1 MTEFKDFLPQTEA
14 MRIIHE
20 SEKERQSY
28 NKGQKQ
34 YLLSHALIV
43 DKRLQECVFT
53 IFPKMAIEIGTI
65 IVECCTFLTDKTYKM
80 NQLSSLMEAQTS
92 ASATI
97 YNSTKYLIQLI
108 YPLIMYL
115 IIRMIQRL
123 KYLI

>member
-1 MTEFKDFLPQTEA
+1 MTEFKDFLPQTKV
-14 MRIIHE
+14 MWSIHE
-20 SEKERQSY
+20 SEKKKYSY
-28 NKGQKQ
+28 SNGQKQ
-34 YLLSHALIV
+34 YLLSHALVV
-43 DKRLQECVFT
+43 DKRLQECVFA
-53 IFPKMAIEIGTI
+53 IFSKMAIEIGKI

-97 YNSTKYLIQLI
+97 YNSTKYLIQLM